1 MKIGSLELANPF
13 ILAPMAGITDGPFR
27 LICKEFGAS
36 LVYSE
41 MVSVK
46 GLYYKDES
54 TERLLN
60 IYPGEKPIAFQIF
73 GSDPKFMALA
83 TEKLEDR
90 ENVIIDINMGCPVQK
105 VIKNGDGSAL
115 LTNPKQ
121 AAEVVRAVVQ
131 NTKKPV
137 TVKIRI
143 GWDKDSINAL
153 EIAKIIESEGAS
165 AISVHGRTR
174 DQFYN
179 GEANWDMIR
188 QVKENIKI
196 PVIGSGDIFSGADA
210 IRMMQET
217 GCDFVMIARGA
228 LGNPWIFKEAISY
241 YNNQDQRCT
250 QPYDEPFTQA
260 LQAKPGLD
268 EKYDLIK
275 RHFDL
280 VIAEKGE
287 DNGVREM
294 RKHIGW
300 YLKGVHGSCEIRRKI
315 NSMKDSDEVR
325 LLLNSLKTLK

>member
-1 MKIGSLELANPF
+1 MKIGSLELDNPF

-83 TEKLEDR
+83 TEKLEGRD
-90 ENVIIDINMGCPVQK
+90 NAIIDINMGCPVQK
-105 VIKNGDGSAL
+105 VVKNGDGSAL
-115 LTNPKQ
+115 LNSPKQ
-121 AAEVVRAVVQ
+121 AAEVVRAVVM

-143 GWDKDSINAL
+143 GWDKDSINAI

-165 AISVHGRTR
+165 AIAVHGRTR

-188 QVKENIKI
+188 QVKESVNIPI
-196 PVIGSGDIFSGADA
+196 IGSGDIFSGADA

-228 LGNPWIFKEAISY
+228 LGNPWIFREALEY
-241 YNNQDQRCT
+241 YQGKT
-250 QPYDEPFTQA
+250 QLPIE
-260 LQAKPGLD
+260 KPD
-268 EKYDLIK
+268 IEEKFDLIK

-300 YLKGVHGSCEIRRKI
+300 YLKGVHGSCEIRRKV
-315 NSMKDSDEVR
+315 NSMKDSNQVR
-325 LLLNSLKTLK
+325 LLLNGLKTLR

>member
-1 MKIGSLELANPF
+1 MKIGSLELDNPF

-54 TERLLN
+54 TEKLLK

-73 GSDPKFMALA
+73 GADPEFMALA

-90 ENVIIDINMGCPVQK
+90 ENAIIDINMGCPVQK
-105 VIKNGDGSAL
+105 VVKNGDGSAL
-115 LTNPKQ
+115 LNNPKQ
-121 AAEVVRAVVQ
+121 AAEVVRAVVR

-143 GWDKDSINAL
+143 GWDKDSINAI

-179 GEANWDMIR
+179 GDANWDMIR
-188 QVKENIKI
+188 QVKESIKI
-196 PVIGSGDIFSGADA
+196 PIIGSGDIFSGADA

-228 LGNPWIFKEAISY
+228 LGNPWIFKEALLSY
-241 YNNQDQRCT
+241 QGKIDL
-250 QPYDEPFTQA
+250 PIV
-260 LQAKPGLD
+260 KPEID

-300 YLKGVHGSCEIRRKI
+300 YLKGVHGSCEIRRKV
-315 NSMKDSDEVR
+315 NSMKDSEEVR
-325 LLLNSLKTLK
+325 LLLNALKTLK